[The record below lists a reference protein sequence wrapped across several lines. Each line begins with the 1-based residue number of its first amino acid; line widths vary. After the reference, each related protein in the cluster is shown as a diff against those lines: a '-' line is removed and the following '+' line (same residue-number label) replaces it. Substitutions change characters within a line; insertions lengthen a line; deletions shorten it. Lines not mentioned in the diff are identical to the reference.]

1 MTQVMGITMRQL
13 INSRSLLRYHL
24 IVPSLLLLAALVQAE
39 EAKSVTTKGGE
50 PVAEAA
56 EPEEPLVNKLLEREY
71 QRLPPLALQAMAD
84 VLAGTVKDDVA
95 QRFATDL
102 QAGAWKSVQAT
113 LKKLSPEDA
122 AKVYDHVLRQLVEN
136 NGKLLPGEVIELA
149 EIAPGE
155 LNDMRLTLLGTILK
169 NSIDLVSTTGSLV
182 ARLETGTA
190 QFGGRDPVNR
200 GRAAALLLAANRV
213 IDAGAFLPPLDVAMA
228 ANDYLTLDLHARFLA
243 ANGRERKL
251 PGEINKAWEL
261 SLAILQGTDSQPAQV
276 HARTRAAARCLSL
289 LNDLPPATGD
299 AWLRG
304 IFTANQAIGQAVFAA
319 VADQTAKSMAAQSK
333 DERRNALK
341 AQHRVVSALLEID
354 AVQIKRWRTTLDLL
368 TLGWLSEASLVYLD
382 DSDDVDS
389 ESEMERYIRAQM
401 KPYSLRPNQMQ
412 TYRQHFRRQFLEN
425 RRNGR
430 NSNNRNNNGD
440 VQPLPMADLLA
451 NAPTPAWLALLDSS
465 LAQRLRSLEGE
476 FVCRSDDR
484 ERALALIKD
493 LATDEPQRAARLARS
508 LVRSFTRSLQ
518 PKEDENDE
526 NGNRN
531 ASQTGTGIPLTRA
544 RQTRNLAQLAT
555 LLARIKE
562 LSVSPVP
569 PVNVI
574 NAFVACHS
582 PAEVFRAED
591 MTSVLGDPKIL
602 PSDMLVNLVS
612 AMRGRLAGAWRK
624 PTVQQQAKTQRSDAE
639 IVAEVKRG
647 YEVAKTICAQAI
659 EKNPNAWKLIQIQ
672 AALDFDY
679 GEFIYGQQAP
689 LAAYTA
695 LRDAAF
701 VGYAKAARTYVSVL
715 SGEQKPDVTVYSQ
728 WFAAALGASDLAYLS
743 RQQEADG
750 DQVAAVRD
758 AITGLPGPLAGTH
771 RELFAR
777 QVVQSLSDIN
787 AELKPR
793 YLRHALRIIGDSP
806 LGAEVKRIVG
816 DYDDLLGEMQ
826 LDLSVDGA
834 TAVGHQTPF
843 GAKFSLRHTT
853 ALGRESGG
861 FSKYLQNQV
870 PGSNGQ
876 LVNYR
881 NDVEKHMREILSEH
895 FTIDSITFHAA
906 DVASH
911 GYGRNGWREMPLAY
925 LVLRAKDPSIDRLPS
940 LHLDLD
946 FIDGHGAVILPVAS
960 GVTLIDARTTSS
972 PRSAEVT
979 GVDMTLDD
987 RELSAGTLRL
997 EIRALGKGLLGEL
1010 PTVLNPAVAGFTV
1023 VTIDDRGPAVSSM
1036 EVDGATVQ
1044 PLCERLWQV
1053 QYAPSSGTIPTSF
1066 TFPAV
1071 TIIGVTA
1078 KLQRYHDA
1086 DLLDATAMET
1096 LTPSQPWM
1104 VVLRPWIITFG
1115 LGLLVALAAW
1125 FARRHRLAQPMT
1137 GPRHALPERL
1147 TPFTVLAV
1155 LRAIHADVAIP
1166 MDAAVRIR
1174 LAVIIADLEQRS
1186 FGRNGQVPNEIELG
1200 ALAREWVK

>member
-1 MTQVMGITMRQL
+1 MTRVMGTTMRKI
-13 INSRSLLRYHL
+13 INSSSLFRCQV
-24 IVPSLLLLAALVQAE
+24 IAPSLLLLVGLVHAE
-39 EAKSVTTKGGE
+39 EKKAAPAKDGE
-50 PVAEAA
+50 QVEVAA
-56 EPEEPLVNKLLEREY
+56 EPVEPLVDKLLQREY
-71 QRLPPLALQAMAD
+71 QRMPPLALKAMAD
-84 VLAGTVKDDVA
+84 VLEETVKEDVA

-122 AKVYDHVLRQLVEN
+122 GKVYDHVLRQFVEN
-136 NGKLLPGEVIELA
+136 NGELLPGEVIGLA

-169 NSIDLVSTTGSLV
+169 NSISLVSTTGSLV
-182 ARLETGTA
+182 ARLEAGTG
-190 QFGGRDPVNR
+190 QFGGRDPVSR

-213 IDAGAFLPPLDVAMA
+213 IEAGPFLPPLDVAMA
-228 ANDYLTLDLHARFLA
+228 AKDYLTLDLHARFLA

-251 PGEINKAWEL
+251 PSEIIKAWDL
-261 SLAILQGTDSQPAQV
+261 SVTILQGTDLQPAQV
-276 HARTRAAARCLSL
+276 HARSRAAARCLSL
-289 LNDLPPATGD
+289 LNDVPGATGD

-304 IFTANQAIGQAVFAA
+304 IFTINQAIGQIVFAA
-319 VADQTAKSMAAQSK
+319 VAEQITKSMEAQSE

-341 AQHRVVSALLEID
+341 VQHRVVIALLEID
-354 AVQIKRWRTTLDLL
+354 SVQIERWRTTLDLL
-368 TLGWLSEASLVYLD
+368 TLGWLTEAALVYLD
-382 DSDDVDS
+382 DSDEGDADG
-389 ESEMERYIRAQM
+389 EMERYIRNQM
-401 KPYSLRPNQMQ
+401 KQYSVRPNQMQ
-412 TYRQHFRRQFLEN
+412 AYRNHFRNQYLEN
-425 RRNGR
+425 RRGGR
-430 NSNNRNNNGD
+430 NNNRNNNRD
-440 VQPLPMADLLA
+440 AQPLPIADLLA
-451 NAPTPAWLALLDSS
+451 SAPTPAWLALLDSS

-493 LATDEPQRAARLARS
+493 LTTDEPQRAARLARS

-531 ASQTGTGIPLTRA
+531 ASQSGTGIPLTRA

-569 PVNVI
+569 PVDVI

-602 PSDMLVNLVS
+602 PTDMLVNLVS

-624 PTVQQQAKTQRSDAE
+624 PNVQQQAKTQRSDAE
-639 IVAEVKRG
+639 VVAEVKRG
-647 YEVAKTICAQAI
+647 YDVAKTICTQAT

-672 AALDFDY
+672 AALNFDH

-701 VGYAKAARTYVSVL
+701 VGYAKAARTYVSTL
-715 SGEQKPDVTVYSQ
+715 STEQKPDITVYSQ
-728 WFAAALGASDLAYLS
+728 WFAAALGASDLSYLS

-758 AITGLPGPLAGTH
+758 AITGLPGSLAETH

-777 QVVQSLSDIN
+777 QVVQSLGEIN

-806 LGAEVKRIVG
+806 LAAEVRKIVG
-816 DYDDLLGEMQ
+816 DYDDLLSEMQ

-834 TAVGHQTPF
+834 TSVGHQTPF

-861 FSKYLQNQV
+861 FSKYLQHQV

-876 LVNYR
+876 MVSYR
-881 NDVEKHMREILSEH
+881 NDIEKHMREILSEH

-911 GYGRNGWREMPLAY
+911 GYGRDGWRELPLAY
-925 LVLRAKDPSIDRLPS
+925 VVLRAKDPSIDRLPS
-940 LHLDLD
+940 LHIDLD

-960 GVTLIDARTTSS
+960 GVTLIDARTTPA

-987 RELSAGTLRL
+987 RELSAGILRL
-997 EIRALGKGLLGEL
+997 EIRASGKGLLGEL
-1010 PTVLNPAVAGFTV
+1010 PTVLNPTVAGFTV

-1071 TIIGVTA
+1071 TVAGLTA

-1086 DLLDATAMET
+1086 DLLDATAMES
-1096 LTPSQPWM
+1096 LSPSQPWM
-1104 VVLRPWIITFG
+1104 VVLRPWLITFG
-1115 LGLLVALAAW
+1115 LALLVALAAW
-1125 FARRHRLAQPMT
+1125 FARRHRLSQPIT
-1137 GPRHALPERL
+1137 GPRHVLPGRL

-1155 LRAIHADVAIP
+1155 LRAIHADSATNI
-1166 MDAAVRIR
+1166 DAAVRTR
-1174 LAVIIADLEQRS
+1174 LAAVIADLEQRS